1 MIHSHSEGKEMKK
14 FAQFHDGFMDGV
26 LIEGTKATV
35 FLSTEQRET
44 FALNLEGVLS
54 VKIDDFKE
62 GNIIYDVVV
71 REGDELTRRDI
82 VQLYGFTEE
91 AKAEL
96 KLQKVKLD
104 GLVVMEISPSYGA
117 SCLILAGSVA
127 LINRQEWK
135 DRLFAH
141 SS

>member
-1 MIHSHSEGKEMKK
+1 
-14 FAQFHDGFMDGV
+14 
-26 LIEGTKATV
+26 
-35 FLSTEQRET
+35 
-44 FALNLEGVLS
+44 